1 MNISP
6 LFLAIRAISAEFAQR
21 IFAPTIYIVGGA
33 LLVLIGISIW
43 LVTISGWWWWLLAP
57 LILLSVLFIFA
68 VTIAGLIIRL
78 LRPQQTKTQRGEV
91 RSFVDAL
98 QGTSEAIQTP
108 KFILLFRLV
117 KDILFPTEKG
127 LVQELS
133 GNAST
138 LKNGLKTL
146 VASFQDNS
154 R

>member
-21 IFAPTIYIVGGA
+21 IFAPTIYIIGGA

-43 LVTISGWWWWLLAP
+43 LVTISGWWWLLLAP

-78 LRPQQTKTQRGEV
+78 LQPQQTKTQRREV

-98 QGTSEAIQTP
+98 QSTSEAIQTP

-117 KDILFPTEKG
+117 KDMLFPGK
-127 LVQELS
+127 VSYVNQLS
-133 GNAST
+133 ETVKS
-138 LKNGLKTL
+138 LQS
-146 VASFQDNS
+146 SF
-154 R
+154 REIIHLFE

>member
-1 MNISP
+1 MRLSP

-21 IFAPTIYIVGGA
+21 IFTPTIYVVGGA
-33 LLVLIGISIW
+33 LLVSIGISIW
-43 LVTISGWWWWLLAP
+43 LVTISAWWWFLLAP
-57 LILLSVLFIFA
+57 LIFLGVLFIFA
-68 VTIAGLIIRL
+68 VTIAGFIIRL
-78 LRPQQTKTQRGEV
+78 LQPRQTKTQRREV

-98 QGTSEAIQTP
+98 QSTSEAIQTP
-108 KFILLFRLV
+108 KFILLFRLI

-146 VASFQDNS
+146 VASFQDSS